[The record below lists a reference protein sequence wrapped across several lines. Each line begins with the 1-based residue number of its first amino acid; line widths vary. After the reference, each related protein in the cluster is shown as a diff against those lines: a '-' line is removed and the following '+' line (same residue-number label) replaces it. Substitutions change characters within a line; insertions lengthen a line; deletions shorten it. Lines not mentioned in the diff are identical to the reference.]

1 MTKTAVFLPAAR
13 PPVGP
18 FAPGVIAG
26 PYLHISGQVPLDPIS
41 GELVGDTFEPQAR
54 QVMENVLA
62 VLEAAGLGPEDLIR
76 TNVYLA
82 DIADY
87 DAMNR
92 LYVEHFGA
100 SVTART
106 TTQVGRL
113 WKDVRIEM
121 DGLALVRG

>member
-1 MTKTAVFLPAAR
+1 MPKTPVFLPGAK

-18 FAPGVIAG
+18 FAPGVVAG
-26 PYLHISGQVPLDPIS
+26 PYLHISGQVPLDPVS
-41 GELVGDTFEPQAR
+41 GELAGEGFEAQAR
-54 QVMENVLA
+54 QVMRNVLA
-62 VLEAAGLGPEDLIR
+62 VLAAAGLGAQDLVR

-82 DIADY
+82 DIGDY

-92 LYVEHFGA
+92 LYVEHFGE

-106 TTQVGRL
+106 TTEVGRL

-121 DGLALVRG
+121 DGLALVR